1 MSDDGL
7 VHAAVV
13 QNESQAAQ
21 VYTQQLCR
29 MRECVHLCICDV
41 QVSRHELD
49 KVRSCKSNLNK
60 MLARVLELKQV
71 LCTC

>member
-1 MSDDGL
+1 M
-7 VHAAVV
+7 
-13 QNESQAAQ
+13 QR
-21 VYTQQLCR
+21 LCR
-29 MRECVHLCICDV
+29 MRESVRLCICAV